1 MKPVGGFE
9 ALWRNDRFMKRLI
22 CITIDEG
29 HCISRWGGFR
39 PEYYEIGR
47 LRYMLPRHVRFYVA
61 SATMP
66 RVVMRDVMDI
76 LHIWKQDT
84 FIMHRSNDR
93 PNVRLTVRELLH
105 PANSFLDL
113 AFLIPEVLPDG
124 WKPPKFLIFFDNISE
139 SIRTANFLR
148 NRLPMEKK
156 SLVKWFNSD
165 MSAVYREDKG
175 EDLKAGRTWGLTTT
189 DSFGMVNLI
198 PHVRVAW
205 NHPIVFRAWI

>member
-1 MKPVGGFE
+1 MKPVSGFE
-9 ALWRNDRFMKRLI
+9 ALWRNDQFTKRLL

-29 HCISRWGGFR
+29 HCISRWGGFC
-39 PEYYEIGR
+39 PEYRDIGR

-66 RVVMRDVMDI
+66 RVVIHDVMGI
-76 LHIWKQDT
+76 LHVRKEDA
-84 FIMHRSNDR
+84 FILHRSNDR
-93 PNVRLTVRELLH
+93 PNVRLTVRQMLH

-124 WKPPKFLIFFDNISE
+124 WKPPKFLIFFDNIGE
-139 SIRTANFLR
+139 SIRAGNFLR

-165 MSAVYREDKG
+165 MSDVFRED
-175 EDLKAGRTWGLTTT
+175 ECEELKAGRTWGLTTT
-189 DSFGMVNLI
+189 DSFGMVAPI
-198 PHVRVAW
+198 PPARVD
-205 NHPIVFRAWI
+205 